1 LFLIR
6 RKKKAMNTKSPFS
19 KLIHIGIVVKD
30 IEKAIKD
37 FEALGIGPFEP
48 LLLPMIGRTVFRGK
62 PLESKEKFVSTNTG
76 QVEIVLTQPVE
87 GESPWQ
93 EFLDSKG
100 EGVHHIAYLVDD
112 LDKEVATLKK
122 RGYDISQIGRWEGGG
137 GGVYL
142 EPKMG
147 GINIE
152 LMQESR

>member
-1 LFLIR
+1 MEKPLL
-6 RKKKAMNTKSPFS
+6 S
-19 KLIHIGIVVKD
+19 KMVHLGFVVKD
-30 IEKAIKD
+30 LEKAIKD
-37 FEALGIGPFEP
+37 FESIGIGPFEP

-62 PLESKEKFVSTNTG
+62 PLESKEKFVSTKTG
-76 QVEIVLTQPVE
+76 QVEIVLTQPIE

-112 LDKEVATLKK
+112 LDKEVANFKK
-122 RGYDISQIGRWEGGG
+122 RGFDISQIGRWEGGG

-152 LMQESR
+152 LMQKSK